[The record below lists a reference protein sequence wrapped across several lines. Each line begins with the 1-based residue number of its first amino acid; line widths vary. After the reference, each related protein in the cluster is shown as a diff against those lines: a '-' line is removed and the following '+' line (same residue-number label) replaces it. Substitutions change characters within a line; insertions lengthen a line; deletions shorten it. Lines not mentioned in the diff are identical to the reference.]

1 MYDLFSDLSNFFDGF
16 DVYPVYRQ
24 EARCKKCG
32 MTYSEFQ
39 KSGRLGC
46 AGCYEAFE
54 SPIETTLRR
63 IHGNAEHRG
72 KVPETACEGIS
83 KKKKIEKLKAD
94 IAKAVAAED
103 YETAANLHKELKKL
117 DI

>member
-1 MYDLFSDLSNFFDGF
+1 MYDLFSDFSNFFDGF

-32 MTYSEFQ
+32 MSYSEFQ
-39 KSGRLGC
+39 KNGRLGC
-46 AGCYEAFE
+46 AECYEAF
-54 SPIETTLRR
+54 STPIETTLRR

-72 KVPETACEGIS
+72 KMPQTACAGIS
-83 KKKKIEKLKAD
+83 KKRKIEDLKER

-103 YETAANLHKELKKL
+103 YETAANLHKELKSL
-117 DI
+117 DA